1 MSGLSPI
8 LTAWDSLIFLD
19 GHFMENAECNELLT
33 VSESE
38 NGKLCLEMENTEEQM
53 NQLLETM
60 TNKMINVNQ
69 RLKVKDKVLSD
80 VYVQSDSNQEL
91 EDVEQSSDQPLVG
104 NNEPPRDD
112 LNVEC

>member
-1 MSGLSPI
+1 MY
-8 LTAWDSLIFLD
+8 
-19 GHFMENAECNELLT
+19 
-33 VSESE
+33 
-38 NGKLCLEMENTEEQM
+38 
-53 NQLLETM
+53 QL
-60 TNKMINVNQ
+60 
-69 RLKVKDKVLSD
+69 R